1 MNVVIKNIGKIK
13 FADIKFDGITV
24 IAGKNNTGK
33 STISEIVASFFLSLS
48 DIERK
53 VFFYKL
59 REIRNIFSSICTDIS
74 KRRLFN
80 IRRSE
85 IDNLIVV
92 FLNGKNKKIDI
103 FIYSVFALLNLNIEE
118 YDIENLYSAIEEV
131 LHYKDEDISRIELD
145 SCITETLNG
154 KVNSFYTNEQAEIVF
169 TIKNIENKILFS
181 GNEINECSI
190 KSHIISNATYIN
202 NPFILDKINVG
213 AGSQLNTFSFIENNL
228 IYKLKNKVTAEY
240 PDDDTLWNNN
250 DPIAKLR
257 NDKLLHNILTKMNE
271 ILPGK
276 IIFNDKY
283 VYKIENQDIDVS
295 SLSAGIKAFAL
306 IKQLIENNQLNEKDV
321 LILDEPEIHLHPEW
335 QLIYAELIVLLQ
347 KEYNLTVLITTHS
360 STFLEA
366 IDLYSQKNKTDDNCN
381 YYISQPA
388 DVKNMVTFE
397 DVTNNLDVVYKELV
411 TPTMAL
417 MKLREELEDENVKL

>member
-1 MNVVIKNIGKIK
+1 MNVIVKNVGKIK

-33 STISEIVASFFLSLS
+33 STVSEIVASFFLSLS

-74 KRRLFN
+74 KRRLFTM
-80 IRRSE
+80 RRSE
-85 IDNLIVV
+85 IDNAITI
-92 FLNGKNKKIDI
+92 FLDDKDKELDI
-103 FIYSVFALLNLNIEE
+103 FIDSVLALLNVEE
-118 YDIENLYSAIEEV
+118 CDKKNLHSAINEV
-131 LHYKDEDISRIELD
+131 LGYKDEDISRIELG
-145 SCITETLNG
+145 SCIAETLNG
-154 KVNSFYTNEQAEIVF
+154 KENSFYTNEQAEITF

-181 GNEINECSI
+181 ANEISECSI
-190 KSHIISNATYIN
+190 KSHILNNATYIN
-202 NPFILDKINVG
+202 NPFSLDKIN
-213 AGSQLNTFSFIENNL
+213 AGIGFQLNTFSFIENNL
-228 IYKLKNKVTAEY
+228 IYKLKNKVTSEY
-240 PDDDTLWNNN
+240 SDDNTLWNNN

-257 NDKLLHNILTKMNE
+257 NNKLLQNILTKMNE

-276 IIFNDKY
+276 IIFNDNY
-283 VYKIENQDIDVS
+283 VYKMENKDINIS
-295 SLSAGIKAFAL
+295 SLSTGIKSFAL

-366 IDLYSQKNKTDDNCN
+366 IDLFSRKNKTDNNCN

-397 DVTNNLDVVYKELV
+397 DVTNHLDIVYKELV
-411 TPTMAL
+411 TPTMTL
-417 MKLREELEDENVKL
+417 MKLREELEDENDKL